1 MLGVRN
7 IVDQVV
13 SVTDKKQNQ
22 LNQIKEFINSQT
34 FSEIAPLVAHA
45 INLGYL
51 SFDGL
56 AYPDEISKALRRM
69 RKVAKRETH
78 KIVKACNAA
87 ISSGFV
93 SFDGIVT
100 KDNVELFFKSA
111 LKQLGDG
118 SGGGMGRIA
127 NMLLS
132 SGYNSEFK
140 PISDEFI
147 LKVKKKLI
155 EMMLS
160 NG

>member
-1 MLGVRN
+1 MTEE
-7 IVDQVV
+7 Q
-13 SVTDKKQNQ
+13 K
-22 LNQIKEFINSQT
+22 LNKIKDFVNSQT
-34 FSEIAPLVAHA
+34 FSEISPLVAHA

-51 SFDGL
+51 NFESL

-69 RKVAKRETH
+69 RKVAKREIH
-78 KIVKACNAA
+78 KIVKASNAA

-93 SFDGIVT
+93 SFGGIVT
-100 KDNVELFFKSA
+100 NDNAELFLKSA
-111 LKQLGDG
+111 LEQLGDWPDWHG
-118 SGGGMGRIA
+118 SGTGRVA

-132 SGYNSEFK
+132 SGYDSEFK

-147 LKVKKKLI
+147 LEVKKKLI